1 MYSFNRIINIIQKIR
16 KMTKHAS
23 YIYSSYS
30 FIHSLPIENVLRV
43 GSLDVD
49 GIPIPSFDEDL
60 LINLCDD
67 AKNILA
73 NEENIIN
80 INGNIIVVGDIHGSF
95 HDLLRILCYLDKSES
110 KVLFLGDY
118 VDRGS
123 FSIECITILFT
134 LKVLFPDKYFLL
146 RGNHEFDDLCS
157 LYGFKREI
165 LDYYDPKKEETSIKN
180 QPIFKNPNDIDFDL
194 IEEDDQNQLKTSESN
209 DQFFTNYVNISCY
222 KYSEKLYQSFVDAF
236 SYLPICSIINQNT
249 MCIHGG
255 LTPLLT
261 NVDCINTQITRPI
274 CDFEENLLLSD
285 IVWSDPSP
293 NMQSNYGESQ
303 RGRGKVFNGPAVV
316 NFLKFNHL
324 KRIIRGHQCVKNG
337 IEKLFN
343 DKLITVFSASS
354 YSKTNGNSSGILKI
368 YEKTDEIQPVIF
380 PPLPRLKK
388 FDANYF
394 RVQLFNHQTK
404 KKIFNFF
411 SFGAVPSSLN
421 GQKQMNLSLR
431 QSKFYFSSLMLRK
444 RKSKMTINSL
454 PMLKSGPT
462 KKNLSLEQTEAFEN
476 NG

>member
-1 MYSFNRIINIIQKIR
+1 
-16 KMTKHAS
+16 MTRHAS
-23 YIYSSYS
+23 YVYSAYS
-30 FIHSLPIENVLRV
+30 FIHTISIENILQV
-43 GSLDVD
+43 GSMKAD
-49 GIPIPSFDEDL
+49 GIAIPSFDEDL
-60 LINLCDD
+60 LINLCND
-67 AKNILA
+67 AKKIFST
-73 NEENIIN
+73 EENIIH
-80 INGNIIVVGDIHGSF
+80 INGNVIIVGDIHGSF
-95 HDLLRILCYLDKSES
+95 HDLLRILCYIEKDES

-118 VDRGS
+118 VDRGC
-123 FSIECITILFT
+123 FSIECITLLFA
-134 LKVLFPDKYFLL
+134 LKVLYPDRFYLL
-146 RGNHEFDDLCS
+146 RGNHEFDDICS
-157 LYGFKREI
+157 NYGFKKEI
-165 LDYYDPKKEETSIKN
+165 LDYCDPIKAYN
-180 QPIFKNPNDIDFDL
+180 GTNDGPIVTNEIDFDL
-194 IEEDDQNQLKTSESN
+194 FEEDDQNQVKSSDSQKEEFYTSHI
-209 DQFFTNYVNISCY
+209 NIHCY

-303 RGRGKVFNGPAVV
+303 RGRGKVFNGPVVV
-316 NFLKFNHL
+316 NFLKSNHL
-324 KRIIRGHQCVKNG
+324 IRIVRGHQCVKNG

-354 YSKTNGNSSGILKI
+354 YSKINGNSSGILKI
-368 YEKTDEIQPVIF
+368 YEKTDEIKPIIF

-404 KKIFNFF
+404 KKILNFF
-411 SFGAVPSSLN
+411 SFGAVPSSIH
-421 GQKQMNLSLR
+421 GQKQMNLSLH
-431 QSKFYFSSLMLRK
+431 QSKFNFSSVMLHT

-462 KKNLSLEQTEAFEN
+462 KKNLSLEQTGAFEN
-476 NG
+476 NGQVSSLHGL